1 MKVSDEVVSVLLV
14 QGHEGTT
21 HHNEFNL
28 ICVVAQSL
36 QLLYPILGLKVGV
49 VPSTDGPHASR
60 LITCIGLSRVL
71 KVRVRTTRT
80 INADIPGHCDMRAP
94 MRLAHH
100 SHHSYATRCT
110 HRLPLQERGQ
120 LVLVRIGQCR
130 ENVDDFRHSSHLVLG
145 GDLSL
150 QLCQIDLLAAVV
162 SLNDFLDDLTDS
174 LYHNSMLI

>member
-1 MKVSDEVVSVLLV
+1 MKVSDEIVSVLLV
-14 QGHEGTT
+14 QGHEGAT

-49 VPSTDGPHASR
+49 VSSTDGPHAGR

-71 KVRVRTTRT
+71 KVRVGTART
-80 INADIPGHCDMRAP
+80 IHADIPCHCDMRAP

-100 SHHSYATRCT
+100 SHHSNATSGSN
-110 HRLPLQERGQ
+110 RLPLQERGQ
-120 LVLVRIGQCR
+120 LIFVRIRQCR
-130 ENVDDFRHSSHLVLG
+130 KYVDDFRHPSHLVLG

-150 QLCQIDLLAAVV
+150 QLREIDLLTSVI
-162 SLNDFLDDLTDS
+162 SLNYLLDDLTDS
-174 LYHNSMLI
+174 LNHNRMLI